1 MSARSIPLS
10 ENEPVNEL
18 KGSAR
23 PIEVSDKDISRF
35 RSLVSAPIKGLAKTS
50 VGLVRLGALL
60 MDPTDVF
67 LTKDIFPL
75 LNKADEKIE
84 KNIPTHPEFLEKALE
99 RGAGPAVIG
108 AILGGVI
115 PAVLGL
121 ASGFGGQAVE
131 EAGGGPLAQAAV
143 EFGISGIPS
152 WSRRIV
158 PSNADQQR
166 ILNFGRN
173 RGMTEEQLAP
183 LMPEGGKRRFFGR
196 FAFASENSA
205 DQLGQT
211 RRGIQDIYTTIENDF
226 ANHPPLSQNASNQ
239 FIRDTGAIMHRLSAN
254 VRNQVAQ
261 DAQELFQAAQQ
272 RGGFTGDELINW
284 YRDISSRYNLGR
296 AELELLKNPIRDAL
310 HSINPQLAAEFSIAN
325 RMYQKSAQI
334 GRVLRPNEYEH
345 LISLGE
351 AYELGAGIATLDMS
365 RIERILGLAG
375 FRKFS
380 EKCSLVLDF
389 KIL

>member
-1 MSARSIPLS
+1 
-10 ENEPVNEL
+10 
-18 KGSAR
+18 
-23 PIEVSDKDISRF
+23 
-35 RSLVSAPIKGLAKTS
+35 
-50 VGLVRLGALL
+50 
-60 MDPTDVF
+60 
-67 LTKDIFPL
+67 
-75 LNKADEKIE
+75 
-84 KNIPTHPEFLEKALE
+84 
-99 RGAGPAVIG
+99 
-108 AILGGVI
+108 
-115 PAVLGL
+115 
-121 ASGFGGQAVE
+121 
-131 EAGGGPLAQAAV
+131 
-143 EFGISGIPS
+143 
-152 WSRRIV
+152 
-158 PSNADQQR
+158 
-166 ILNFGRN
+166 
-173 RGMTEEQLAP
+173 
-183 LMPEGGKRRFFGR
+183 
-196 FAFASENSA
+196 
-205 DQLGQT
+205 
-211 RRGIQDIYTTIENDF
+211 
-226 ANHPPLSQNASNQ
+226 
-239 FIRDTGAIMHRLSAN
+239 MHRLSAN

-380 EKCSLVLDF
+380 EKMLTSPRF
-389 KIL
+389 QNIIQKIQNSVMHQDIPNIKKLSDLILNELKEDEDKDQSE